1 MRSTNHYANLLILG
15 FAALQLAACEDK
27 MEGARQA
34 LDRVSVAVTTTS
46 TDATKYVPE
55 QMAALQSEMA
65 HLDASYDEKDY
76 AKVMAG
82 APAVLADAKTVAANA
97 REKKDDIARAVA
109 AQWSGLSTSL
119 PQWITLVKT
128 RINSLSKIKRVPKDI
143 NLGVARSAMAD
154 AADGWER
161 AQAEKESGEVD
172 EAVATA
178 KDVKAKTESAAAA
191 LRLQLPAPG

>member
-1 MRSTNHYANLLILG
+1 
-15 FAALQLAACEDK
+15 

>member
-1 MRSTNHYANLLILG
+1 MRSTKRIANLLLLG
-15 FAALQLAACEDK
+15 YAALQLAACADK
-27 MEGARQA
+27 MEGARHA
-34 LDRVSVAVTTTS
+34 LDQVSDAVTTTS

-55 QMAALQSEMA
+55 QMAALQREMA
-65 HLDASYDEKDY
+65 NLEASYDEKDY
-76 AKVMAG
+76 AKVMTG
-82 APAVLADAKTVAANA
+82 APAILADAKTVAANA
-97 REKKDDIARAVA
+97 QEKKEDIARAVA

-154 AADGWER
+154 ADDGWER

-191 LRLQLPAPG
+191 LNLQLPAPG